1 MKRMT
6 WLHYMRASN
15 LDPATCVAGSKLLHS
30 HLQAMFNRHG
40 ITEYDMDM
48 RNANI
53 IFSDAWESLNKGDVL
68 TAFNKATFGLTKIV
82 GFAFDERFSTID
94 VLSFKGSVK

>member
-6 WLHYMRASN
+6 WLHYMRASS
-15 LDPATCVAGSKLLHS
+15 LDPATCVAGAKLLHS

-40 ITEYDMDM
+40 ITEYNNDMIKS
-48 RNANI
+48 NV
-53 IFSDAWESLNKGDVL
+53 IFSDAWTALNAGDTL

-94 VLSFKGSVK
+94 VSSFKGSVK